1 MMDNQSATFHRTW
14 DRVCSV
20 PILIQIHF
28 KTFLLFDI
36 FYHPYNASI
45 VIYSLC
51 ATHSKHS
58 SIISFILIIQKNM

>member
-36 FYHPYNASI
+36 FYHPYNALI
-45 VIYSLC
+45 VI
-51 ATHSKHS
+51 S
-58 SIISFILIIQKNM
+58 S